1 MEFSQQSL
9 LKLGKLGANDVAFIT
24 KHRGQHN
31 RLGFAYQLVFVR
43 LFGKFPQI
51 SPLEIIDELLDYTA
65 VQLSINIEYVN
76 QYHHNRKTISKH
88 QSEISNY
95 LHLNSYNLSNEKMV
109 REFIFKECMHLEARS
124 LLKIKAIQ
132 FLKEHKILLPAM
144 SRLERLIAT
153 QRILARDHIYVNPPN
168 RLNIHRLNN
177 ILDICLTF

>member
-76 QYHHNRKTISKH
+76 QYHHKGS
-88 QSEISNY
+88 
-95 LHLNSYNLSNEKMV
+95 
-109 REFIFKECMHLEARS
+109 
-124 LLKIKAIQ
+124 
-132 FLKEHKILLPAM
+132 
-144 SRLERLIAT
+144 
-153 QRILARDHIYVNPPN
+153 
-168 RLNIHRLNN
+168 
-177 ILDICLTF
+177 